1 MEAKIKEYEDEYNQV
16 RALRHDLLFL
26 NFPPI
31 SVRPNRLFGNSVDGG
46 SYLAQCAASI
56 IEVFIGMR
64 LP

>member
-16 RALRHDLLFL
+16 RALRQDLLFL

-31 SVRPNRLFGNSVDGG
+31 SVRPNRLLEIVMVA
-46 SYLAQCAASI
+46 LCAASI